1 MTNVSSFSLKSRSL
15 KFKWTFGAAAAIF
28 LTFFL
33 FSYAIYQ
40 GIGQMLLNEEEQKV
54 NSLLAE
60 TTANQVLKSGNLDN
74 ADLLKEVFDKSP
86 SISRK
91 IQDQVIAIY
100 NAKGEQLD
108 KYFLNSSQKTANNDF
123 SSYFKP
129 YTNDRVTN
137 KPTISGDKMLIS
149 QGPITSLNDNS
160 TVIGY
165 VQIINPLTS
174 YNKIMGKLLLTM
186 FLLGAVAL
194 FISGM
199 LGYLLAQNFLRP
211 LTKLAKGMSDV
222 RNNGFQQRIETTTK
236 SRDEITEL
244 TVIFNDMM
252 TRIETSFEQQK
263 QFVEDASH
271 ELRTPVQIMEGHLKL
286 LDRWGKNDPEV
297 LDESLQA
304 SLTELERMKKLVQE
318 MLDLS
323 RAEQV
328 SQTKE
333 LQITS
338 INDTVEQVR
347 RNFEVMYTDFTFK
360 LDEKADNLHAL
371 IQHNHLEQLLI
382 IVMDNAV
389 KYSDG
394 AKEVDMAVAR
404 SGEKVEVTIR
414 DYGVGISAD
423 EIEKVFNRFYRVDKA
438 RSREK
443 GGNGLGLAIAKQLVE
458 GYLGTISAT
467 SAEGKGTEITITLPL
482 IEKVAGEKKEEKKNG
497 N

>member
-1 MTNVSSFSLKSRSL
+1 MTGVSNFSLKSRSL
-15 KFKWTFGAAAAIF
+15 KFKWTFGASAAIF

-40 GIGQMLLNEEEQKV
+40 GIGQMLLNEEEEKV

-60 TTANQVLKSGNLDN
+60 TTSNQVLKSGNLDN

-100 NAKGEQLD
+100 DDKGNQLD
-108 KYFLNSSQKTANNDF
+108 KYFLTSSQKTANNDF
-123 SSYFKP
+123 TKYFHTDISDK
-129 YTNDRVTN
+129 VTS

-149 QGPITSLNDNS
+149 QGPITSVEDNS

-174 YNKIMGKLLLTM
+174 YNRIMERLLLTM

-211 LTKLAKGMSDV
+211 LTKLAKGMNDV
-222 RNNGFQQRIETTTK
+222 RNNGFQKRIETTSK

-252 TRIETSFEQQK
+252 TRIENSFEQQK

-297 LDESLQA
+297 LDESLKA
-304 SLTELERMKKLVQE
+304 SLTELDRMKRLVQE

-347 RNFEVMYTDFTFK
+347 RNFEIMYEDFRFT
-360 LDEKADNLHAL
+360 LEEPEKNLFAL

-389 KYSDG
+389 KYSGDS
-394 AKEVDMAVAR
+394 KEVNMQLLKNKEQVQI
-404 SGEKVEVTIR
+404 VIR
-414 DYGVGISAD
+414 DHGVGISED

-438 RSREK
+438 RSRER

-458 GYLGTISAT
+458 GYLGTIN
-467 SAEGKGTEITITLPL
+467 AESVEGSGTAITITLPL
-482 IEKVAGEKKEEKKNG
+482 IEKEPTNKKTETKKD
-497 N
+497 